1 MAGAKRK
8 GTWLHGAILA
18 FFGRATGNGS
28 KPFKQWCALQHRS
41 LAWFQ
46 VPCAKQWLT
55 AGDTWLI
62 PFGRV
67 SSLARLG
74 RCLWLRKR
82 ATMDIPQEEHLQS
95 SKTKPKCRRR
105 NKGMCLQDRPVLEP
119 NAAGIDV
126 GAREMFVAVP
136 PGRDEHP
143 VQVFATFTEDLE
155 RLADWLVQC
164 GVTTVAMESTGVYW
178 IPLYEILEQ
187 RGIRPCLVN
196 ARHMKNVPGRRTDWH
211 ECQWLQFLHSVG
223 LLRASFRPEENICA
237 VRTVLR
243 HRSELVMAASQ
254 HVQHMHKALTQM
266 NLQIHHV
273 ISDITGTTGLAIVDA
288 ILAGQRDAAE
298 LAKLRDPHIKAHEE
312 TIRKSLVGNWRAEH
326 LFTLKQSRELYRTY
340 QQLIVGC
347 DLEIEKMLPT
357 FEARTDPVDKPLPP
371 DRKRNRAGK
380 KRRKKNGH
388 PNPGVDLRTETYKLF
403 GVDVTQIPG
412 LEENALPLFSE
423 VGRDMSKWPTAGHFV
438 SWLALCPDNDI
449 SGGKLLWRGVRTVKN
464 RAGHLFRLAAFSLHH
479 SLTPLGNYLRR
490 MKAKLG
496 PEAATT
502 ATAHKIAVIFYT
514 MVKNQVEYDE
524 SIWATRDAHREK
536 RLEMK
541 LKRQA
546 KLLGYQLVPME
557 QNAA

>member
-1 MAGAKRK
+1 M
-8 GTWLHGAILA
+8 
-18 FFGRATGNGS
+18 N
-28 KPFKQWCALQHRS
+28 
-41 LAWFQ
+41 
-46 VPCAKQWLT
+46 
-55 AGDTWLI
+55 
-62 PFGRV
+62 
-67 SSLARLG
+67 
-74 RCLWLRKR
+74 
-82 ATMDIPQEEHLQS
+82 IPQENHLQS
-95 SKTKPKCRRR
+95 SKAKPKRRKR
-105 NKGMCLQDRPVLEP
+105 NKGMCLEDRPVLEP

-155 RLADWLVQC
+155 RLADWLLQC

-288 ILAGQRDAAE
+288 ILAGQRDATE
-298 LAKLRDPHIKAHEE
+298 LAKLRDPHIKAHAE
-312 TIRKSLVGNWRAEH
+312 TIRKSLVGNWRSEH
-326 LFTLKQSRELYRTY
+326 LFTLKQSRALYRTY
-340 QQLIVGC
+340 QQLIVDC
-347 DLEIEKMLPT
+347 DLEIEAMLRA
-357 FEARTDPVDKPLPP
+357 FEPRTDPVERPLPS

-423 VGRDMSKWPTAGHFV
+423 VGRDMSKWPTAAHFV

-496 PEAATT
+496 PRAATT

-514 MVKNQVEYDE
+514 IVKNQVEYNE
-524 SIWATRDAHREK
+524 SIWASRDAHREK

-546 KLLGYQLVPME
+546 KQLGYQLVPIE
-557 QNAA
+557 HKVA